1 MDNVPNKS
9 SENGAKE
16 TKQDKIRCNL
26 LNYDSVMAWLPSQQ
40 RSLAKCGTEESEDT
54 PIESYRQSE

>member
-1 MDNVPNKS
+1 MDSIPNKS

-40 RSLAKCGTEESEDT
+40 RSLAKCGTEKSEGT
-54 PIESYRQSE
+54 L